1 MKNLALLLVVATSFT
16 TQALAFGIES
26 NVSINVGATGNGA
39 QEAPAQNG
47 SGPVGLGLG
56 IARDAVGAGLS
67 IARGATEGSLQT
79 AEAVTQASLQTA
91 GSIINTLNHSDRRAL
106 RSYCAQRPLTR
117 RQQAQFDRLPNNW
130 QQDVRRSQPLPEEI
144 EDHAI
149 VISAKHAGIRNR
161 NSAAVVLRVENKL
174 ILVDSRTDIVV
185 DIMAL

>member
-1 MKNLALLLVVATSFT
+1 MNKMVLLLAASFT
-16 TQALAFGIES
+16 MQAHAFGIES
-26 NVSINVGATGNGA
+26 NVSINVGATGNGS
-39 QEAPAQNG
+39 QEAPQQNP

-67 IARGATEGSLQT
+67 IARGATEASLQT

-91 GSIINTLNHSDRRAL
+91 GSIINTLNRSDRRAL

-117 RQQAQFDRLPNNW
+117 LQQARFDRLPNDW
-130 QQDVRRSQPLPEEI
+130 QEDVQRSQPLPEEI

-149 VISAKHAGIRNR
+149 VISAKQAGMRNR
-161 NSAAVVLRVENKL
+161 NSAAIVLRVENKL

-185 DIMAL
+185 DIMTL